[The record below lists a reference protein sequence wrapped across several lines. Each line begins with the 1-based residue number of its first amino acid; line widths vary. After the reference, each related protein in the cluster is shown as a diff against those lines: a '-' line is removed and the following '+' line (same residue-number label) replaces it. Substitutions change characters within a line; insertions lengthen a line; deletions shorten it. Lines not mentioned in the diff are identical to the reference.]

1 MLDKIKIAKSLVRIA
16 RRLMAGY
23 DTYDEDKA
31 YYNENIKDMA
41 RLEGFSLSF
50 EDDDIV
56 FTYGKDETGSCNIV
70 FGEIEG
76 GDWGYTVYAG
86 GEEVASVVEEHPKEA
101 YDRLLANVN
110 KYVRKMDAA
119 LEKVEE
125 AVDEPLSS
133 MGECLVTE
141 VQDNGEFSGKGNL
154 FRHMLSDGGATYQ
167 AVFKPSAGVDA
178 KEVMDSLKNIKS
190 DIGMGL
196 PVSMRRGENIIKFQL
211 VNKGD
216 LDFAKGVISGY
227 GWTLA

>member
-1 MLDKIKIAKSLVRIA
+1 MLDKVKIAKSLVRIA

-23 DTYDEDKA
+23 DTYEEDKA

-50 EDDDIV
+50 DGNDIV
-56 FTYGKDETGSCNIV
+56 FTYDKDESGSCSIV
-70 FGEIEG
+70 FGEIDG
-76 GDWGYTVYAG
+76 GDWGYTAYAG
-86 GEEVASVVEEHPKEA
+86 GDEIASVVEEHPKEA
-101 YDRLLANVN
+101 YDKLLANARA
-110 KYVRKMDAA
+110 YARKMDEVIAKA
-119 LEKVEE
+119 EE
-125 AVDEPLSS
+125 SADKSFSS

-141 VQDNGEFSGKGNL
+141 VQDNGEFSGRGNL
-154 FRHMLSDGGATYQ
+154 FRHMLSDGGDTYQ

-178 KEVMDSLKNIKS
+178 KVVMDSLKNIKS

-196 PVSMRRGENIIKFQL
+196 PVSMRRGGNVIKFQL